1 MTRDDLK
8 FDLYYSYAI
17 EKMNYT
23 LLSRIDK
30 AITLMLIVLGCSVFA
45 PYSNMFVFG
54 VIVALLSVLQLVYRF
69 GAESG
74 LSKEQ
79 MRQYKR
85 LIGEFESLTDE
96 DLRTQFLKVQDS
108 DSDPWQS
115 LQYAAHKRA
124 CIVLGLTDDTP
135 KLSFRHKVISWVA
148 GDNP

>member
-1 MTRDDLK
+1 MSRDDLK

-30 AITLMLIVLGCSVFA
+30 TITLLLIVLGFSVFA

-54 VIVALLSVLQLVYRF
+54 VTVALLSVLQLVYRF

-85 LIGEFESLTDE
+85 LIGEFDCLADD
-96 DLRTQFLKVQDS
+96 DLRDKFLKVQDS

-115 LQYAAHKRA
+115 LQYAAHKRT
-124 CIVLGLTDDTP
+124 CITLGLVDDTP
-135 KLSFRHKVISWVA
+135 KLSLRHKVISWLA

>member
-8 FDLYYSYAI
+8 FDIYYSYAI
-17 EKMNYT
+17 EKMNHT

-30 AITLMLIVLGCSVFA
+30 AITLLLIVLGCSVFA
-45 PYSNMFVFG
+45 PFSNMIVFG
-54 VIVALLSVLQLVYRF
+54 ATVAVLSVLQLIYQF
-69 GAESG
+69 AAESG

-85 LIGEFESLTDE
+85 LIIEFDSLND
-96 DLRTQFLKVQDS
+96 DFLREKFSKVQDS
-108 DSDPWQS
+108 DSNPWQS

-124 CIVLGLTDDTP
+124 CITLGLDDDSP
-135 KLSFRHKVISWVA
+135 KLSLRHKVISWLA

>member
-8 FDLYYSYAI
+8 FDIYYSYSI
-17 EKMNYT
+17 EKMNFT

-30 AITLMLIVLGCSVFA
+30 TITLLLIVLGFSVFA
-45 PYSNMFVFG
+45 PFSNMFVFG
-54 VIVALLSVLQLVYRF
+54 VTVAVLSVLQLVYQF
-69 GAESG
+69 AAESG

-85 LIGEFESLTDE
+85 LIVEFDSLADC
-96 DLRTQFLKVQDS
+96 DLRDKFLKVQDS
-108 DSDPWQS
+108 DSNPWQS

-124 CIVLGLTDDTP
+124 CITLGLDDDTP
-135 KLSFRHKVISWVA
+135 RLSLRHKVISWLA

>member
-8 FDLYYSYAI
+8 FDIYYSYAI

-30 AITLMLIVLGCSVFA
+30 AITLVLIVLGCSAFA
-45 PYSNMFVFG
+45 PFSNMFVFG
-54 VIVALLSVLQLVYRF
+54 ITVAVLSVLQLNYQF
-69 GAESG
+69 AAESG

-85 LIGEFESLTDE
+85 LIIEFNSLSDD
-96 DLRTQFLKVQDS
+96 DLREKFSRIQDS
-108 DSDPWQS
+108 DSNPWQS

-124 CIVLGLTDDTP
+124 CITLGLDDESP
-135 KLSFRHKVISWVA
+135 KLSSRHKVISWLA